1 MPDWGSSKFDHVA
14 EMVVKLLENEM
25 FVVPS
30 STVPRE
36 GGLVSIVQCC
46 SFVFTIAG

>member
-30 STVPRE
+30 VQCRE
-36 GGLVSIVQCC
+36 GW
-46 SFVFTIAG
+46 AGVNSLWEGEGERV